1 LQIKKLRDII
11 SKVKLRQ
18 GREYMKKFFRSFS
31 WIVSDILFINVALA
45 ISILLRFGEEFWTRF
60 YLYQETFIY
69 LTLSFLLFA
78 IIFKLYKRIWRYI
91 STGDILLIIGIITI
105 SLFISILCFNIR
117 KGFFLPRTLI
127 ALTWFFSLAL
137 IGGSR
142 LLWRLYCEKRVRF
155 KKGEER
161 ILIVGAGDA
170 GEIISREIIRRP
182 DLGELIGFVDDD
194 KEKIG
199 KRIHNKKVLNSIEK
213 IDIII
218 KKEKIDTI
226 IIAIPSASGKE
237 IRRIIDNIKSK
248 EVKIKTLPGLYEL
261 VDGKVS
267 VSRIRN
273 IRIED
278 LLGREPVDLN
288 LEEISGYLEGKRV
301 MVTGGGG
308 SIGGELARQICRFE
322 PKSLILL
329 DHSENGLFHINLEL
343 ERKWSG
349 VGIEMEIV
357 PVMADIRDK
366 EKMDKIFNKYIPEVV
381 FHAAAHKHVPMME
394 YHPDEAVM
402 NNIIGTKN
410 VAELAKR
417 YGAERVVMISTDKAI
432 NPTSVMGASKRVAEM
447 VVKDIGSR
455 IAKAEEKIG
464 EEEGKNKTKFV
475 AVRFGN
481 VLESNGSVVPMFK
494 QQIAEDG
501 PVTVTDREVKR
512 YFMTLPEASQ
522 LVIQAGVLGT
532 GGEVFVLDMGKPV
545 KVLDLAKQMI
555 RLSGLELGEDIEIK
569 IIGLRPGEKLFEELL
584 TEEERS
590 RVLGDSGHEKIF
602 IAKVEE
608 VDGEKLGE
616 DIKELEV
623 LARKMDSEGIVRKLQ
638 EMVPNYK
645 PNRDMLK

>member
-1 LQIKKLRDII
+1 MKNII
-11 SKVKLRQ
+11 R
-18 GREYMKKFFRSFS
+18 RFS
-31 WIVSDILFINVALA
+31 WIILDIVFINVSL
-45 ISILLRFGEEFWTRF
+45 ILSLILRFGKGWEIYF
-60 YLYQETFIY
+60 YVYWESIVY
-69 LTLSFLLFA
+69 LSGFFLLFA
-78 IIFKLYKRIWRYI
+78 VVFRLYKRIWRYLSI
-91 STGDILLIIGIITI
+91 GDLFLIAEVVTGGIFVT
-105 SLFISILCFNIR
+105 ILCLNWV
-117 KGFFLPRTLI
+117 KGIAFPRTVV

-137 IGGSR
+137 VGGSR
-142 LLWRLYCEKRVRF
+142 LIWRVYCER
-155 KKGEER
+155 KGALNRGQER

-170 GEIISREIIRRP
+170 GEVISREIIRRP
-182 DLGELIGFVDDD
+182 DLGKLVGFVDDD
-194 KEKIG
+194 KEKVG
-199 KRIHNKKVLNSIEK
+199 KRIHNVKVLGNVERINDILEK
-213 IDIII
+213 
-218 KKEKIDTI
+218 EQVSTV
-226 IIAIPSASGKE
+226 IIAIPTASGKQ
-237 IRRIIDNIKSK
+237 IRRIVDNIKNK

-278 LLGREPVDLN
+278 LLGREPIDLN

-308 SIGGELARQICRFE
+308 SIGGELARQICRFG

-343 ERKWSG
+343 EGKWTG
-349 VGIEMEIV
+349 VGEEAGAEMEIV
-357 PVMADIRDK
+357 PVVADIRDRD
-366 EKMDKIFNKYIPEVV
+366 KMDKIFKKYIPEVV

-410 VAELAKR
+410 VAELAEK

-432 NPTSVMGASKRVAEM
+432 NPTSVMGASKQVAEM
-447 VVKDIGSR
+447 VVKDLGS
-455 IAKAEEKIG
+455 KS
-464 EEEGKNKTKFV
+464 NTKFV

-494 QQIAEDG
+494 QQIAEGG

-522 LVIQAGVLGT
+522 LVIQAGALGR
-532 GGEVFVLDMGKPV
+532 GGEVFVLDMGEPI
-545 KVLDLAKQMI
+545 KVLDLAEELI
-555 RLSGLELGEDIEIK
+555 RLSGFEVSEDIEIK
-569 IIGLRPGEKLFEELL
+569 IVGLRPGEKLFEELL

-590 RVLGDSGHEKIF
+590 GVLGDSGHEKIF

-608 VDGEKLGE
+608 VDGEKLE
-616 DIKELEV
+616 KDVRELEV
-623 LARKMDSEGIVRKLQ
+623 LAREMDSEGIVRKLQ
-638 EMVPNYK
+638 EMVPSYQ

>member
-1 LQIKKLRDII
+1 MKRIFSI
-11 SKVKLRQ
+11 S
-18 GREYMKKFFRSFS
+18 F
-31 WIVSDILFINVALA
+31 WTILDLFFINIAL
-45 ISILLRFGEEFWTRF
+45 IVSILLRFGEEFWARF
-60 YLYQETFIY
+60 YLYQEAFIY
-69 LTLSFLLFA
+69 LSLSFLLFA

-91 STGDILLIIGIITI
+91 STGDILLIIGIITV
-105 SLFISILCFNIR
+105 SLFISILCLNIR

-127 ALTWFFSLAL
+127 VLTWFFSLTL

-142 LLWRLYCEKRVRF
+142 LLWRLYCEKRIRF

-182 DLGELIGFVDDD
+182 DLGELVGFVDDD

-199 KRIHNKKVLNSIEK
+199 KSIHNKKVLNSIEK
-213 IDIII
+213 IDSIIQ
-218 KKEKIDTI
+218 KEKIDTV

-248 EVKIKTLPGLYEL
+248 KVKIKTLPGLYEL

-288 LEEISGYLEGKRV
+288 LEEISGYLKDKRV

-308 SIGGELARQICRFE
+308 SIGGELARQICRFG

-329 DHSENGLFHINLEL
+329 DHSENGLFHINFEL
-343 ERKWSG
+343 EGKWPG
-349 VGIEMEIV
+349 VGIELV
-357 PVMADIRDK
+357 VADIRDR
-366 EKMDKIFNKYIPEVV
+366 EKMERIFGKYKPEVV

-394 YHPDEAVM
+394 YHPDEAIR

-410 VAELAKR
+410 VTELAER
-417 YGAERVVMISTDKAI
+417 YGAERVVMISSDKAI

-447 VVKDIGSR
+447 IVKDL
-455 IAKAEEKIG
+455 
-464 EEEGKNKTKFV
+464 GKRSKTKFV

-481 VLESNGSVVPMFK
+481 VLESNGSAIPMFK
-494 QQIAEDG
+494 KQISLGG

-512 YFMTLPEASQ
+512 YFMTLLEASQ
-522 LVIQAGVLGT
+522 LVIQAGALGR
-532 GGEVFVLDMGKPV
+532 GGEVFVLDMGEPI
-545 KVLDLAKQMI
+545 KVLNLVKELI
-555 RLSGLELGEDIEIK
+555 HLSGFEVGEDIEIK
-569 IIGLRPGEKLFEELL
+569 IVGLRPGEKLFEELL

-590 RVLGDSGHEKIF
+590 GVLGKSGHEKIF

-608 VDGEKLGE
+608 VDEEKLE
-616 DIKELEV
+616 KDIKELEV
-623 LARKMDSEGIVRKLQ
+623 LAKEIDSEGIVRKLQ
-638 EMVPNYK
+638 EVVPSYK

>member
-1 LQIKKLRDII
+1 
-11 SKVKLRQ
+11 
-18 GREYMKKFFRSFS
+18 MKEFFRSFS
-31 WIVSDILFINVALA
+31 WVVSDIVFINIALA
-45 ISILLRFGEEFWTRF
+45 ISILLRFGEEFWARF

-69 LTLSFLLFA
+69 LSLSFLLFA

-91 STGDILLIIGIITI
+91 STGDILLIIGIITV
-105 SLFISILCFNIR
+105 SLFISILCLNIG

-127 ALTWFFSLAL
+127 ALTWFFSLTL

-170 GEIISREIIRRP
+170 GEVISREIIRRP

-194 KEKIG
+194 KEKVG
-199 KRIHNKKVLNSIEK
+199 KRIHNKKVLDSIEK
-213 IDIII
+213 IDSVIRN
-218 KKEKIDTI
+218 EKIDI
-226 IIAIPSASGKE
+226 VIIAIPSASGKE
-237 IRRIIDNIKSK
+237 IRRIVDNIKNK
-248 EVKIKTLPGLYEL
+248 EIKIKTLPGLYEL

-288 LEEISGYLEGKRV
+288 LGEISGYLEGKRV

-308 SIGGELARQICRFE
+308 SIGGELARQICRFG

-349 VGIEMEIV
+349 VGMEIGLEV
-357 PVMADIRDK
+357 ADIRDRD
-366 EKMDKIFNKYIPEVV
+366 KMDKIFKKYVPEVI

-410 VAELAKR
+410 VAELADE

-432 NPTSVMGASKRVAEM
+432 NPASVMGASKRVAEM
-447 VVKDIGSR
+447 VVKDLGSR
-455 IAKAEEKIG
+455 KTEKKEEKIRETRG
-464 EEEGKNKTKFV
+464 EGKNKTKFV

-494 QQIAEDG
+494 QQIAEGG
-501 PVTVTDREVKR
+501 PVTVTDSDVKR

-522 LVIQAGVLGT
+522 LVIQAGALGT
-532 GGEVFVLDMGKPV
+532 GGEVFVLDMGEPV
-545 KVLDLAKQMI
+545 KVLDLAKELI
-555 RLSGLELGEDIEIK
+555 RLSGLEVGEDIDVK
-569 IIGLRPGEKLFEELL
+569 IVGLRPGEKLFEELL

-590 RVLGDSGHEKIF
+590 GVLGDSGHEKIF
-602 IAKVEE
+602 IAKVGE

-616 DIKELEV
+616 DIKELEA
-623 LARKMDSEGIVRKLQ
+623 LAKEMDLEGIVRKLQ
-638 EMVPNYK
+638 EMVPNYQ
-645 PNRDMLK
+645 PNRGMLK

>member
-1 LQIKKLRDII
+1 
-11 SKVKLRQ
+11 
-18 GREYMKKFFRSFS
+18 MKRFFRSFS
-31 WIVSDILFINVALA
+31 WVVLDIVLLNVSLILSLI
-45 ISILLRFGEEFWTRF
+45 LRFGEGWGTYF
-60 YLYQETFIY
+60 YVYRESIAY
-69 LTLSFLLFA
+69 LSGLFLLFA
-78 IIFKLYKRIWRYI
+78 VILRLYRRIWRYLSI
-91 STGDILLIIGIITI
+91 GDLFLIAEVVTGGIFVTV
-105 SLFISILCFNIR
+105 LCLNWV
-117 KGFFLPRTLI
+117 KGIVFPRTVV

-137 IGGSR
+137 VGGSR
-142 LLWRLYCEKRVRF
+142 LVWRLYCER
-155 KKGEER
+155 KGALNRGQER

-170 GEIISREIIRRP
+170 GEVISREIIRRP
-182 DLGELIGFVDDD
+182 DLGELVGFVDDD
-194 KEKIG
+194 KEKVG
-199 KRIHNKKVLNSIEK
+199 KRIHNRKVLGNVEGINDILEK
-213 IDIII
+213 
-218 KKEKIDTI
+218 EQVSTV
-226 IIAIPSASGKE
+226 IIAIPTARGKQ
-237 IRRIIDNIKSK
+237 IKRIVDNIKNK
-248 EVKIKTLPGLYEL
+248 EVKIKILPGLYEL

-308 SIGGELARQICRFE
+308 SIGGELARQICKFGPR
-322 PKSLILL
+322 SLILL

-349 VGIEMEIV
+349 MEIELV
-357 PVMADIRDK
+357 VADIRDRD
-366 EKMDKIFNKYIPEVV
+366 KMDKIFKKYVPEVV

-394 YHPDEAVM
+394 FHPDEAVM

-410 VAELAKR
+410 VAEMAEK

-447 VVKDIGSR
+447 VVKNLGN
-455 IAKAEEKIG
+455 
-464 EEEGKNKTKFV
+464 KNKTKFV

-494 QQIAEDG
+494 QQIAEGG

-522 LVIQAGVLGT
+522 LVIQAGALGK
-532 GGEVFVLDMGKPV
+532 GGEVFVLDMGELV
-545 KVLDLAKQMI
+545 RVLGMAEELI
-555 RLSGLELGEDIEIK
+555 RLSGLEVGEDIEIK
-569 IIGLRPGEKLFEELL
+569 IVGLRPGEKMFEEIL

-590 RVLGDSGHEKIF
+590 GVLGDSGHEKIF

-608 VDGEKLGE
+608 VDGEKLE
-616 DIKELEV
+616 KDVKELER
-623 LARKMDSEGIVRKLQ
+623 LAKEVDSEGIVRKLQ
-638 EMVPNYK
+638 EIVPNYR
-645 PNRDMLK
+645 PNRGMLK